1 MKKLYKLLSLV
12 IFSLILLA
20 PSTSARASETIYQY
34 STIDSLLLGIYDGD
48 LTVKELKS
56 HGDFGIGTFNG
67 LNGEMVFLDNEVYQV
82 KVDGKATPVEDSTR
96 IPFVAALTFKT
107 DSILKIDSASSLD
120 DLNNKVTKALP
131 SENIFFAI
139 RIDGRFNMIRTR
151 SVPGQQKPYPPLIEV
166 VKEQSIFKF
175 TEIEG
180 SLIGIKSPAY
190 VKGIGVPGFHW
201 HFITK
206 DRTAGGHVL
215 GCKFKNVVAKV
226 GSYSNFLLQLPKTK
240 NFLEA
245 DLSNDKEK
253 ELKKVEK
260 DSIKD

>member
-1 MKKLYKLLSLV
+1 MKLFKK
-12 IFSLILLA
+12 IFPIAFFLLILIGSFSPA
-20 PSTSARASETIYQY
+20 YADETIYQY
-34 STIDSLLLGIYDGD
+34 STIDSLLLGNYDGD
-48 LTVKELKS
+48 LTVSELKK

-67 LNGEMVFLDNEVYQV
+67 LNGEMVFIDGEVYRV
-82 KVDGKATPVEDSTR
+82 GYNGKAVAVDNLTR
-96 IPFVAALTFKT
+96 VPFADALIFKT
-107 DSILKIDSASSLD
+107 DSILKIDSASSLEE
-120 DLNNKVTKALP
+120 LNLKITNALP
-131 SENIFFAI
+131 SSNIFFAI
-139 RIDGRFNMIRTR
+139 RIDGRFNMMRTR
-151 SVPGQQKPYPPLIEV
+151 SVPEQKKPYPPLIDV
-166 VKEQSIFKF
+166 VKHQSIFKF

-215 GCKFKNVVAKV
+215 GCQVKNLIAKV
-226 GSYSNFLLQLPKTK
+226 GSYNNFFLQLPKTK
-240 NFLEA
+240 SFLDS